1 MSQYD
6 NAQHNLESTVKET
19 NELERRANQAGVELV
34 KAADTLSSVRSEVKD
49 IERKKSKQERLLRDI
64 NQVLIKICKEL
75 KLANRTLLV
84 LHKFTTLLLHWQI
97 INLPDDKFLW
107 KN

>member
-64 NQVLIKICKEL
+64 NQVLIKIFEWKSLSWATSVIKVLICKTWL
-75 KLANRTLLV
+75 
-84 LHKFTTLLLHWQI
+84 LHKSLHY
-97 INLPDDKFLW
+97 LYTERF
-107 KN
+107 